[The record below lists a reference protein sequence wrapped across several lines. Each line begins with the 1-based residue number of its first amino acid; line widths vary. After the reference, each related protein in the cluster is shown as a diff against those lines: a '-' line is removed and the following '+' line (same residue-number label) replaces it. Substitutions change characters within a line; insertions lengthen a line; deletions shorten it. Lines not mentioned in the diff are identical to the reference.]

1 MMRQIPLGSWF
12 SSYWQSW
19 GTPVISKGNSCEYT
33 GKKKRR
39 LLDMEEKGC
48 SMKWRI
54 DIMGTGSGIKNI
66 FHPAGDALVSKIG
79 HSKASIVS
87 Y

>member
-1 MMRQIPLGSWF
+1 
-12 SSYWQSW
+12 
-19 GTPVISKGNSCEYT
+19 
-33 GKKKRR
+33 
-39 LLDMEEKGC
+39 MEKKGC